1 MEGSRRPIRSVRCA
15 CIAASLALLPSAH
28 AAAGE
33 AAEISPGKW
42 VRIMTGSDVAAEGV
56 VMGSR
61 EARAS
66 AVSNDKQ
73 TATFEVNGRPVR
85 VAKPRTAIEGT
96 VQSLDQKTLML
107 GRPGQSPI
115 LVPRDAISSV
125 DVRRRESKKGLGVVI
140 GLIAGGGIGYA
151 IGAATSGPGCQGGE
165 TGFAHLCSLDEL
177 GKPAGAILGVVG
189 GAVLGLIVAPGAKWE
204 KNVPL
209 DHIHV
214 GLGPTRNRGIGLSLS
229 VAF

>member
-1 MEGSRRPIRSVRCA
+1 MEGPAGPLDSVRCA

-28 AAAGE
+28 VAAGE

-42 VRIMTGSDVAAEGV
+42 VRIMTGSEVAAEGV

-61 EARAS
+61 EARGS
-66 AVSNDKQ
+66 AVSNDKR
-73 TATFEVNGRPVR
+73 TATFDVNGRPVR

-96 VQSLDQKTLML
+96 VQSLDEKTLML
-107 GRPGQSPI
+107 GRPGESPI

-165 TGFAHLCSLDEL
+165 TGFPLCTLDEL